1 MIRMYLLFP
10 HGQIQ
15 VKHFGKGMHST
26 GDICSTK
33 FDPLVNMVTARSVYL
48 ICLWLGCLWKW
59 SCETLWIPCFP
70 TNFRLVIL
78 SFNLTTLNKQTSKK
92 KKTLLNEIPGTGNL
106 TKYHFRIG

>member
-33 FDPLVNMVTARSVYL
+33 FDPLVNMVTARSLYL
-48 ICLWLGCLWKW
+48 ICL
-59 SCETLWIPCFP
+59 
-70 TNFRLVIL
+70 
-78 SFNLTTLNKQTSKK
+78 
-92 KKTLLNEIPGTGNL
+92 
-106 TKYHFRIG
+106 